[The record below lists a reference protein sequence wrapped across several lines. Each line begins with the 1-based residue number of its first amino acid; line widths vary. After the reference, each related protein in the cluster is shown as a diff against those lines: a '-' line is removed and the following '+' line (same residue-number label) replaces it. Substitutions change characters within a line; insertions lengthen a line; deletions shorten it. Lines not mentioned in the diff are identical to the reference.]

1 MRPPA
6 SILSGLASPTDF
18 DAVSAMGALVMV
30 TSRVQIDSSVLS
42 VYSRTFA
49 MIATSVA
56 GVDALSGGR
65 ALLGLGASGPQV
77 VEGWHGVPSEGPIGR
92 TRCFLAGAAGPDLG
106 RTVRPWVPVAQWRSV
121 AADDRGQWR
130 RSTAFSWRNTSNST
144 HAARRPRITTTSPG
158 SHRTPHV
165 DDRQQHQA
173 IISTPRPGF
182 GNSPG
187 HHRN

>member
-1 MRPPA
+1 MYEA
-6 SILSGLASPTDF
+6 AGLDIVWVGESYGF

-92 TRCFLAGAAGPDLG
+92 TRCFWPERLGQIWGEPLARGCRWRNGALSPL
-106 RTVRPWVPVAQWRSV
+106 TIVASGD
-121 AADDRGQWR
+121 AAR
-130 RSTAFSWRNTSNST
+130 RSRGVTPAIPRTP
-144 HAARRPRITTTSPG
+144 HAARGSPPR
-158 SHRTPHV
+158 
-165 DDRQQHQA
+165 RQA
-173 IISTPRPGF
+173 ATEPLT
-182 GNSPG
+182 
-187 HHRN
+187 